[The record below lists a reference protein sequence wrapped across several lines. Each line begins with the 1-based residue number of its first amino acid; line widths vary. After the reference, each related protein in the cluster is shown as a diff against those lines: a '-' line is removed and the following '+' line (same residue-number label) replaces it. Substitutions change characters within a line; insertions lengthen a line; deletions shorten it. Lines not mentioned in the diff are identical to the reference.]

1 MKKKQQTIYIVGI
14 KGVATSA
21 LALLYKQQGM
31 RVFGSDV
38 AEKFPTDEELSHA
51 KIPVSPG
58 FDPQNVRRVAPDKVV
73 YTGAHGGRDNPE
85 VQEAIAMGIPVFT
98 HAEALGA
105 LMESHIQVSVAGSH
119 GKTTVS
125 AMIATILAAAGKDPS
140 WAVGCGGIVGLG
152 AAGHMGGGSLFV
164 AEADEY
170 VNDPGHDDTPR
181 FLFQKPDVLVI
192 TNIDYDHPD
201 VYGSLE
207 EVVAAFEK
215 LAARERGM
223 RVRIVSEDDP
233 ASRAL
238 KENAHTLLT
247 FGFSPNAMVR
257 VGHVGVGEGRT
268 FFTLTLRGVAVGEF
282 ALKVPGRHNVANAAA
297 AAAACFSLG
306 VSWEEIRQGLLAFGG
321 TKRRFEKIGE
331 AGGILVFDDYAHHP
345 KEIEATLA
353 AARLWYPKRRI
364 VTMFQPHTYS
374 RTKALLA
381 DFGKSFAQSDVV
393 ICCDIYFSAREK
405 ATGGITGET
414 LAAEIAKNH
423 KAVTF
428 ARDYEEAEAHALS
441 QVAQGDIL
449 IGMGAG
455 NIYSWIRD
463 IVKRMET
470 LL

>member
-1 MKKKQQTIYIVGI
+1 MKKKQKTIYIVGI

-21 LALLYKQQGM
+21 LAILYKQQGA

-38 AEKFPTDEELSHA
+38 SEKFPTDEELAKA
-51 KIPVSPG
+51 KIPVSRG
-58 FDPQNVRRVAPDKVV
+58 FDPQNVRRIAPDAVV
-73 YTGAHGGRDNPE
+73 FTGAHQGRDNPE
-85 VQEAIAMGIPVFT
+85 VKEAILMGIPVHT
-98 HAEALGA
+98 HAEALGE
-105 LMESHIQVSVAGSH
+105 LMDKHVQISVAGSH

-125 AMIATILAAAGKDPS
+125 AMIATILASAGKDPS

-152 AAGHMGGGSLFV
+152 AAGHLGGGAYFV

-170 VNDPGHDDTPR
+170 VNDPGHDTNPR
-181 FLFQKPDVLVI
+181 FLWQKPDVLVV

-201 VYGSLE
+201 VYGALE
-207 EVVAAFEK
+207 DVVAAFEK
-215 LAARERGM
+215 LALKQKGM
-223 RVRIVSEDDP
+223 RIRVLSEDDA
-233 ASRAL
+233 ASRSL
-238 KENAHTLLT
+238 KKNADALLT

-297 AAAACFSLG
+297 AAAACFALG
-306 VSWEEIRQGLLAFGG
+306 VSWEEIRLGLLAFGG

-331 AGGILVFDDYAHHP
+331 AGGVLVFDDYAHHP

-364 VTMFQPHTYS
+364 VTIFQPHTYS
-374 RTKALLA
+374 RTRALLA
-381 DFGKSFAQSDVV
+381 DFGKAFSQSDVV
-393 ICCDIYFSAREK
+393 ICCDIYSSAREK
-405 ATGGITGET
+405 DTKGITGET
-414 LAAEIAKNH
+414 LAQEITKHH

-428 ARDYEEAEAHALS
+428 ASDYEELEAHALS
-441 QVAQGDIL
+441 QVAPGDIL

-463 IVKRMET
+463 IAKRMES